1 MLFEKYLQ
9 KILGLNLALYEA
21 PDDMRSGLPK
31 VEEWRKDPTSPWE
44 DGKEPEWFTK
54 LNQAKKDA
62 ILPLLM
68 DLKKIQD
75 DFQKVKGEH
84 TYMTGFV
91 QNLSRIYSVWDP
103 SDKEF
108 GEVVENLKLHQNVL
122 KEIASKK
129 TELAWKIEEI
139 QKKIAEVMEKISS
152 KNKEAADNSV
162 LPALWVAKVEDI
174 KATTVLKIDTSKL
187 TQTWKDVY
195 YSLWKLIPQE
205 VGSIKVTVGGKEQEY
220 KRIGGSL
227 KWEFRDMATGK
238 ILKIEEVDG
247 KTDAKVTVWTTRD
260 ANDMKKL
267 SEQIDTGL
275 EGKTDLDRE
284 VIKKA
289 RERGLNEE
297 TLLWLVRSKLE
308 EMSDLP
314 EEVNEKMKTPEWR
327 DEIIESTILENIW
340 ERAFHK
346 IDESLPP
353 KQKEEII
360 ARQMPLL
367 MRSAPTG
374 AMRTL
379 AENGTS
385 PLVKKILEFI
395 WKIFWINL
403 VGATG
408 EQAAQYGD
416 RVFWERGMT
425 LWWLNNI
432 FEEDGK
438 KPEDVDISKGA
449 YGTYGLSWDNLKKFI
464 GKYQKLFTIP
474 ENWKGK
480 EDEFF
485 KTEDFK
491 KLWLEAVGTDK
502 KKEEFKNLENE
513 FIKETLTQK
522 IGGEG
527 MQKFSIVTQNAL
539 LSTIRKEGLESA
551 SFEKV
556 KELLAK
562 YKKQEDGKYD
572 IKAEKE
578 ILEQLYASRSDK
590 NKDKEKET
598 VLSQLATFDL
608 DITGIRSVSATKSA
622 SRTTECS
629 KTARLN
635 AARNFWITI
644 PQWDAKDIFANY
656 FWGGNGSTTPPGN
669 ATFMEI
675 FTNSTSPAGW
685 WQMHKHRAVAFKKW
699 AEWFVLDPYLP
710 AGRGNTH
717 TLGPIPLAQYESAIA
732 RFRTPRRILWVMG
745 YSPDGK
751 RLS

>member
-21 PDDMRSGLPK
+21 PDERGWDAAVQKFKKTQSPEWFKGLPK
-31 VEEWRKDPTSPWE
+31 DKQDAIQPLLDDLEWLQEKLEKAKNGKEHLKKYVENLWRIYKIWDPTDPE
-44 DGKEPEWFTK
+44 FAEIIKDLQIHKEELWKVVTEEESTK
-54 LNQAKKDA
+54 QDIKSIQDKIAATVKGLEKENKDA
-62 ILPLLM
+62 IAKKYLP
-68 DLKKIQD
+68 Q
-75 DFQKVKGEH
+75 V
-84 TYMTGFV
+84 
-91 QNLSRIYSVWDP
+91 
-103 SDKEF
+103 
-108 GEVVENLKLHQNVL
+108 
-122 KEIASKK
+122 
-129 TELAWKIEEI
+129 
-139 QKKIAEVMEKISS
+139 
-152 KNKEAADNSV
+152 
-162 LPALWVAKVEDI
+162 LWVAKMEDI
-174 KATTVLKIDTSKL
+174 KQGTTLTIDRKKSDKN
-187 TQTWKDVY
+187 QEKFNEVF

-227 KWEFRDMATGK
+227 KGEFRDMTTGK

-267 SEQIDTGL
+267 SEQIDVGL
-275 EGKTDLDRE
+275 EGKTDIQRE
-284 VIKKA
+284 IIKKA
-289 RERGLNEE
+289 KERGLNEDA
-297 TLLWLVRSKLE
+297 LIGLAWSKLE
-308 EMSDLP
+308 EADDLP
-314 EEVNEKMKTPEWR
+314 EEENEKRRTPEWR
-327 DEIIESTILENIW
+327 DAILENIILENLW

-374 AMRTL
+374 AMKSL
-379 AENGTS
+379 VDNGTS
-385 PLVKKILEFI
+385 PFVKKILEFI

-425 LWWLNNI
+425 LWGLNNI

-438 KPEDVDISKGA
+438 KPENVDISKGT
-449 YGTYGLSWDNLKKFI
+449 YGTYGLSWDNLKKFV
-464 GKYQKLFTIP
+464 GKYTKLFNIP

-578 ILEQLYASRSDK
+578 ILEQLYASRGDK

-608 DITGIRSVSATKSA
+608 DVSGIRSVSATKSA
-622 SRTTECS
+622 SGTTECS

-675 FTNSTSPAGW
+675 FTNSTSSAGW